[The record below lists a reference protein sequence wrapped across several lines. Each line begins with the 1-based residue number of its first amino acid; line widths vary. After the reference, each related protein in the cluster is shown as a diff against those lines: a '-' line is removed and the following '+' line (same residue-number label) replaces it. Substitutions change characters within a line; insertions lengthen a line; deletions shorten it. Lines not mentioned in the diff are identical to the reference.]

1 MKRKK
6 DEEGSTPAVPRMLK
20 KSSRITVFQAVRSET
35 RFNQIGGNQKS
46 LAVITPIFF
55 YFFILNQNLRNPNI
69 YLYFLFFIFFI
80 FHISNSIFRLILQ
93 IISYYLNFKL
103 FRISFLNL

>member
-6 DEEGSTPAVPRMLK
+6 DEEGSTPGVPRMLK

-46 LAVITPIFF
+46 LAVINAFLNF
-55 YFFILNQNLRNPNI
+55 Y
-69 YLYFLFFIFFI
+69 
-80 FHISNSIFRLILQ
+80 SLILEL
-93 IISYYLNFKL
+93 IF
-103 FRISFLNL
+103 